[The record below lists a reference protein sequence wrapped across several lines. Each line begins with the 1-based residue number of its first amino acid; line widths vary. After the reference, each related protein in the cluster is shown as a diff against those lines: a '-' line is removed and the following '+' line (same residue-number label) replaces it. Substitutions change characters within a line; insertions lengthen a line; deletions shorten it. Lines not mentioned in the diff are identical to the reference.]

1 MKIVSPTVLR
11 RRAAAR
17 WSVKKGRRLCKRNS
31 ELDRAA
37 REREMQIEKRERMVG
52 GNVR

>member
-17 WSVKKGRRLCKRNS
+17 WSVKKGRRLCKRNL

-37 REREMQIEKRERMVG
+37 REREMQINEKK
-52 GNVR
+52 